1 MPVSMVITARFPLG
15 IFLGHRPDGARAEF
29 PDTAR
34 LHAALTHAA
43 GQGSTAE
50 TDGLELRPRADA
62 IAALKWLEEHP
73 PAELRLPGHT
83 PVASAVGGRSPRA
96 WRDEGVIEGQ
106 QKPWSRRVAKPQSDA
121 VALAGP
127 IGWGWE
133 EEVPDEVRSILD
145 QLCADVSC
153 LGEADSPAVLEIA
166 DRSNWEPTHRLDL
179 GDTAFPAPG
188 GVAVRTPVSGRF
200 DELEELHRA
209 ANPLK
214 RPSVAQDR
222 HAWGA
227 RPSSH
232 APGEVAVRECVY
244 RAPDLVPDAP
254 WAHAITIPVEGE
266 AKAVDAVAWSV
277 ALHRAIVAHIRGGG
291 APAVITGRYDGQ
303 APPANRVA
311 IHLVQ
316 PHPLRADESRVPT
329 FVVMLPPEI
338 DEAERELLEHALAG
352 TRRVYRREGDLEL
365 GTLETLSAKSFWKPP
380 RDGDVRHWRPTPALV
395 PEVRRQGG
403 TGWSLQDA
411 VALSVGHVFR
421 DWFKPLVDGKAP
433 RYRGL
438 AQVVRDHGVR
448 GCDLRVVRDSNV
460 SRYVH
465 KTPRDL
471 VVQPV
476 VGLIDVGH
484 LVTPTALFAAGQS
497 RHLGGGLMIPEDVP
511 AAYDESRWSIR

>member
-200 DELEELHRA
+200 DELEGLHRA

-232 APGEVAVRECVY
+232 APDEAKVREHVY
-244 RAPDLVPDAP
+244 RTPDVVPDAP
-254 WAHAITIPVEGE
+254 WAHVITIPVEGD

-277 ALHRAIVAHIRGGG
+277 ALHRAIVARMPGG
-291 APAVITGRYDGQ
+291 APAMITGRHGGR
-303 APPANRVA
+303 PPHSNRVA

-316 PHPLRADESRVPT
+316 PHPLRADESPVPT
-329 FVVMLPPEI
+329 FAVMLPPEI
-338 DEAERELLEHALAG
+338 DDTELALLQRALTG
-352 TRRVYRREGDLEL
+352 TRRVYRREGDLVL
-365 GTLETLSAKSFWKPP
+365 GTKEFQSTDSFWKPP
-380 RDGDVRHWRPTPALV
+380 RDDDVRRWRPTPALV
-395 PEVRRQGG
+395 PEVRKQGG
-403 TGWSLQDA
+403 AGWSLQDA

-421 DWFKPLVDGKAP
+421 NSFARFVDSQAP

-438 AQVVRDHGVR
+438 ARVMRDHGVR

-460 SRYVH
+460 SRFVH

-476 VGLIDVGH
+476 VGLVDVGN
-484 LVTPTALFAAGQS
+484 LVAPTTLFAVGQS
-497 RHLGGGLMIPEDVP
+497 RHLGGGLMIPEDIP
-511 AAYDESRWSIR
+511 AAYDESRWSI